1 MGTWGRHLA
10 GLLTVLVLGLAVSPV
25 AARAQAGAS
34 AVSVPPAAALLA
46 ARLHVTGT
54 PVIGNLAQGNERPWS
69 VWGAP
74 ALSPAT
80 KILSAGPLG
89 ARGTFD
95 YYFVGRKLWI
105 SHPSSRTPLP
115 AARAKSL
122 AVAWLLR
129 LGAGVTQQVTHVLRG
144 WSATIIGGTGLCCW
158 NHSLDIVIFG
168 DYLDTFG
175 TPIVGRGALI
185 YLDGAG
191 RVIQANVVSGR
202 RGPIT
207 CHDHMRVDSRG
218 AQVGSLCFDY
228 ATAIPWGSLLGGHQ
242 PYLEGPGFAAEVA
255 AVQARLYVAPI
266 DVRLRI
272 ISTGHGRIVYQAA
285 RGRVAYR
292 FTEVEAFPGWRLGPW
307 PLVQTQ
313 RVR

>member
-1 MGTWGRHLA
+1 M
-10 GLLTVLVLGLAVSPV
+10 
-25 AARAQAGAS
+25 
-34 AVSVPPAAALLA
+34 
-46 ARLHVTGT
+46 
-54 PVIGNLAQGNERPWS
+54 
-69 VWGAP
+69 
-74 ALSPAT
+74 
-80 KILSAGPLG
+80 
-89 ARGTFD
+89 
-95 YYFVGRKLWI
+95 
-105 SHPSSRTPLP
+105 
-115 AARAKSL
+115 
-122 AVAWLLR
+122 
-129 LGAGVTQQVTHVLRG
+129 THVLRG

-242 PYLEGPGFAAEVA
+242 PYLEGPGVRRGGGSGAGASVCRADRRPAAHHLHRPRPNCVPGG
-255 AVQARLYVAPI
+255 QRARCLPIHGSGSLPGMAPWAM
-266 DVRLRI
+266 
-272 ISTGHGRIVYQAA
+272 AA
-285 RGRVAYR
+285 RSNA
-292 FTEVEAFPGWRLGPW
+292 AC
-307 PLVQTQ
+307 PLARPIEHNIGIYVLTP
-313 RVR
+313 